1 MNVRTILSGA
11 AAVLVLLVAVPNQ
24 ASAQSKIGYIDSEF
38 ILGRMTEFTQVQQ
51 QVDRLAQ
58 EWQSEVDERQQ
69 EVDEMFKEYQARELL
84 YTNEERQ
91 RKRDAI
97 LQAETDVERLRMQY
111 FGPEGQLFQQQEALM
126 RPIQEKVLEAV
137 ETIAERGGYDYV
149 FDKNGGS
156 FLFLFARE
164 NLNLSE
170 QVLEELGIDVTAQG

>member
-1 MNVRTILSGA
+1 MNVRTVLAGVA
-11 AAVLVLLVAVPNQ
+11 AMLMLVVWPQV

-38 ILGRMTEFTQVQQ
+38 ILGRMTEYTQVQQ

-58 EWQSEVDERQQ
+58 EWQNEVEERQR
-69 EVDEMFKEYQARELL
+69 EVDEMFQEYQARELL

-91 RKRDAI
+91 RKRQEI
-97 LQAETDVERLRMQY
+97 LQAENEVERLRMQY

-137 ETIAERGGYDYV
+137 ETVAERGGFDYV

-156 FLFLFARE
+156 FLFLYARD

-170 QVLEELGIDVTAQG
+170 DVLEELGIDVSVQG

>member
-11 AAVLVLLVAVPNQ
+11 AAVLMLIALPNQ

-69 EVDEMFKEYQARELL
+69 EVDEMFQEYQSRELL

-97 LQAETDVERLRMQY
+97 LQAENDVERLRMQY

-156 FLFLFARE
+156 FLFLFARD